1 MFYKTALLGKR
12 VQEYLKKIV
21 ELSAAERSDILFYLL
36 YGVVA
41 SALGKNKINF
51 PDIKKIDIL
60 KGATKDN
67 KDNHSAFLIRIVS
80 LGEKEHQANSIEPG
94 RTPVNNH
101 RRLFFLIAVFFL
113 LLGLLFK
120 ILSISN

>member
-51 PDIKKIDIL
+51 PDIKKIEIEEVTDIL
-60 KGATKDN
+60 IGAAMNPIYKRY
-67 KDNHSAFLIRIVS
+67 KE
-80 LGEKEHQANSIEPG
+80 LGGNGRVAKSSSFVEEIDKLLPFSKETSDAEQ
-94 RTPVNNH
+94 
-101 RRLFFLIAVFFL
+101 
-113 LLGLLFK
+113 
-120 ILSISN
+120 